1 MNLRDLRSVPG
12 TVKVVACC
20 ARYRSLAAGACID
33 RDDDSAETDNHTKGT
48 ASAYNIIEAIV
59 L

>member
-1 MNLRDLRSVPG
+1 MYLRELRSVPG
-12 TVKVVACC
+12 TVMVVACC
-20 ARYRSLAAGACID
+20 ARYSSCACID

-48 ASAYNIIEAIV
+48 ASAYNIIEAID